1 MTKKKSQKCE
11 PCLPLPPPVPP
22 QVSLVVTEEHWGDY
36 LPLTIPGSV
45 SKVQMHLKSVFAN
58 CSAPCYIPSFK
69 GLPEL
74 QSGDREEKDDFDW
87 RNCVKKEAAPTLISS
102 VALHHLAFK
111 AGKGTGEG
119 GEKRTAE
126 ERQTD
131 REQQKYWFPSPCLFR
146 WLAWDGLIPGAASH
160 TICLLSHISAPSLRR
175 FKMVVF
181 SSQLMPSER
190 IIWGFS
196 VFDILTTLLLS
207 SRGVPQIFILKRKK
221 KKNKPRHRPSP
232 TYFLHSPHC
241 WSFSH
246 HFPQGTRGTLFC
258 LFMYFFLAA
267 SLLQHPKKG
276 AKTFE
281 EIIHKRLPC
290 TPIHSAL
297 AMCWW
302 LMDSHIPCHCWLHS
316 GHPTNICVLL
326 AWGHSYLR
334 RGQGKDPPSTK
345 AFWSETHRKSTRS
358 SVFVAP
364 SRGEK
369 SWENDTISELL
380 LLSEM
385 LNVDCQNPTVWTG
398 FGFSLTDCRA
408 HLQVWQVAM
417 YLLVDNFGE

>member
-1 MTKKKSQKCE
+1 MWT
-11 PCLPLPPPVPP
+11 LPPTAPPVPP

-36 LPLTIPGSV
+36 LPLTILGSV

-221 KKNKPRHRPSP
+221 KKKNTPQTLPNLFPPQPSLLKLL
-232 TYFLHSPHC
+232 TSLSPGNS
-241 WSFSH
+241 WDAV
-246 HFPQGTRGTLFC
+246 LFVYV
-258 LFMYFFLAA
+258 LLSGSVTLAA
-267 SLLQHPKKG
+267 SK
-276 AKTFE
+276 E
-281 EIIHKRLPC
+281 R
-290 TPIHSAL
+290 
-297 AMCWW
+297 
-302 LMDSHIPCHCWLHS
+302 
-316 GHPTNICVLL
+316 
-326 AWGHSYLR
+326 
-334 RGQGKDPPSTK
+334 GKDIWGNNS
-345 AFWSETHRKSTRS
+345 
-358 SVFVAP
+358 
-364 SRGEK
+364 
-369 SWENDTISELL
+369 
-380 LLSEM
+380 
-385 LNVDCQNPTVWTG
+385 
-398 FGFSLTDCRA
+398 
-408 HLQVWQVAM
+408 
-417 YLLVDNFGE
+417 

>member
-1 MTKKKSQKCE
+1 MA
-11 PCLPLPPPVPP
+11 CLGWLNSWCCFTHYLFTFPYFCTFTP
-22 QVSLVVTEEHWGDY
+22 QVQDGCVQQPANAFWADNLGILCVWYTYHTAAQ
-36 LPLTIPGSV
+36 LPRCASNIY
-45 SKVQMHLKSVFAN
+45 F
-58 CSAPCYIPSFK
+58 
-69 GLPEL
+69 
-74 QSGDREEKDDFDW
+74 
-87 RNCVKKEAAPTLISS
+87 KKE
-102 VALHHLAFK
+102 
-111 AGKGTGEG
+111 
-119 GEKRTAE
+119 
-126 ERQTD
+126 
-131 REQQKYWFPSPCLFR
+131 
-146 WLAWDGLIPGAASH
+146 
-160 TICLLSHISAPSLRR
+160 
-175 FKMVVF
+175 
-181 SSQLMPSER
+181 
-190 IIWGFS
+190 
-196 VFDILTTLLLS
+196 
-207 SRGVPQIFILKRKK
+207 KK
-221 KKNKPRHRPSP
+221 KKQTTPQTLPNLFPPQPSLLKLL
-232 TYFLHSPHC
+232 TSLSTGNS
-241 WSFSH
+241 WDAV
-246 HFPQGTRGTLFC
+246 

-290 TPIHSAL
+290 MPIHSAL

-385 LNVDCQNPTVWTG
+385 LNIDCQNPTVWTG